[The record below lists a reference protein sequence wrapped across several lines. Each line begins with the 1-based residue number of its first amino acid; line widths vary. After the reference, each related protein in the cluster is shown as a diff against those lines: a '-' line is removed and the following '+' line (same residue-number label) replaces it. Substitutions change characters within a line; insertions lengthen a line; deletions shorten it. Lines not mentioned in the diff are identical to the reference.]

1 MRRSSLEV
9 GQFALLATQHNIV
22 MSDKELLQVLLA
34 ACVEPIHEPAT
45 SQGVVDAT
53 RQKMVLQQLEAK
65 LVEMLEA
72 KGEVDQVAYDA
83 FAKTYNRP
91 PIPNFKPWVV
101 RYVTADTSRF
111 IGVNISEA
119 VTPVSVDMWLAKY
132 TKKTERIDFDKRGFT
147 SCYQL
152 DLGSD
157 TLTPTKMR
165 ALGEMA
171 HTIYNTAIH
180 YAGLWQQTYNPP
192 LLVVMDHLTVKFDGQ
207 LYLTLKVTM

>member
-72 KGEVDQVAYDA
+72 KGVVDQVAYDA

-111 IGVNISEA
+111 IGVVSRLATSWIWVRTLSHTRRCMHWEKWHTGSTTQLFITLGCGNRHTTHHCWLSWTILPSNLMDSCIS
-119 VTPVSVDMWLAKY
+119 
-132 TKKTERIDFDKRGFT
+132 R
-147 SCYQL
+147 
-152 DLGSD
+152 
-157 TLTPTKMR
+157 
-165 ALGEMA
+165 
-171 HTIYNTAIH
+171 
-180 YAGLWQQTYNPP
+180 
-192 LLVVMDHLTVKFDGQ
+192 
-207 LYLTLKVTM
+207 